1 MKILLTGFEPFSSHL
16 VNPSQQIVETLS
28 NETIDDVDLLTAVL
42 PVDHEHAPQIL
53 RETLQ
58 NEQPDAIL
66 AFGLASSR
74 FKIGLERVAINL
86 MDFRIPDNSGSQIA
100 DQPIVDDGPAAYFS
114 TLPIR
119 SLLLMLL
126 EENIP
131 AEISL
136 SAGSYLCNLV
146 FYTMMHEI
154 NLQDMPT
161 LAGFI
166 HLPALPEEAAKSEKA
181 IPSLSLSLDL
191 KAARL
196 MVIHLAQKYS
206 GS

>member
-1 MKILLTGFEPFSSHL
+1 MKILITGFEHFSNHS
-16 VNPSQQIVETLS
+16 VNPSQKIAELLPGEAFTG
-28 NETIDDVDLLTAVL
+28 VDLVTAVL
-42 PVDHEHAPQIL
+42 PVDYTHGPQIL
-53 RETLQ
+53 LENIRKIE
-58 NEQPDAIL
+58 PDVIL

-86 MDFRIPDNSGSQIA
+86 MDFRIPDNSGSQIT
-100 DQPIVDDGPAAYFS
+100 DQLILEDGPAAYFS

-119 SLLLMLL
+119 SLLGKLI

-154 NLQDMPT
+154 KLQNRPT

-166 HLPALPEEAAKSEKA
+166 HLPALPEEAAKSDKLL
-181 IPSLSLSLDL
+181 PSLSLELDL
-191 KAARL
+191 KAARV
-196 MVIHLAQKYS
+196 MVNYLARKY
-206 GS
+206 

>member
-1 MKILLTGFEPFSSHL
+1 MKILITGFEPFSTHTI
-16 VNPSQQIVETLS
+16 NPSQKIAESLS
-28 NETIDDVDLLTAVL
+28 NNTNIDVDLITAVL
-42 PVDHEHAPQIL
+42 PVDHSHAPRIL
-53 RETLQ
+53 LEVIRKDE
-58 NEQPDAIL
+58 PDAIL

-74 FKIGLERVAINL
+74 YKIGLEQLAINL
-86 MDFRIPDNSGSQIA
+86 MDFSIPDNNGSQITN
-100 DQPIVDDGPAAYFS
+100 QPVVKGGPAAYFS

-119 SLLLMLL
+119 SLLSILIK
-126 EENIP
+126 ENIP

-154 NLQDMPT
+154 KLRDKPT

-166 HLPALPEEAAKSEKA
+166 HLPALPEEAALSVRT
-181 IPSLSLSLDL
+181 IPSLSLDLDL

-196 MVIHLAQKYS
+196 IVNYLAQQYS
-206 GS
+206 